1 VGAAPCVQQAHR
13 FLLAPLRERPPDDL
27 LLRALP
33 PDDFREPPLLDAL
46 RAPPRELPD
55 IFFRERLPAA
65 FRAPAERDLP
75 EDFRDRAAELLRA
88 RPLPLRDG
96 PFLPPPVS
104 PVAPSLIPAPSSTSS
119 SMMRS
124 SESISPRDM
133 L

>member
-1 VGAAPCVQQAHR
+1 VDAAPYVQPAYR

-46 RAPPRELPD
+46 RAPPREPAEVFL
-55 IFFRERLPAA
+55 REPPPAD
-65 FRAPAERDLP
+65 FRAPADCEPP
-75 EDFRDRAAELLRA
+75 EDFRDPAAELLRD
-88 RPLPLRDG
+88 RPLLLRAE
-96 PFLPPPVS
+96 PFLPPRVS
-104 PVAPSLIPAPSSTSS
+104 PVAPPPVPAPSSTSS
-119 SMMRS
+119 SMRS

>member
-1 VGAAPCVQQAHR
+1 
-13 FLLAPLRERPPDDL
+13 LLAPLRERPPDDL
-27 LLRALP
+27 LFRALP
-33 PDDFREPPLLDAL
+33 PDDFREPPLRDAL
-46 RAPPRELPD
+46 RAPPRALPD
-55 IFFRERLPAA
+55 IFFRELPPAA

-75 EDFRDRAAELLRA
+75 EDFRDPAPELLRDRA
-88 RPLPLRDG
+88 LPLRDE

-104 PVAPSLIPAPSSTSS
+104 PVAPPLIPAPSSTSS